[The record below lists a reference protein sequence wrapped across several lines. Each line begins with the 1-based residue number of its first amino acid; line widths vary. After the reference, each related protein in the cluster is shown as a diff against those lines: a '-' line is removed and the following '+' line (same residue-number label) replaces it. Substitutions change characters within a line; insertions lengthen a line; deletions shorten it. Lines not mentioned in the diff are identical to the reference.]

1 MKKIKKFPVLDGN
14 NSWYDTT
21 PYKSQLKSDTL
32 NGNLGFDYVII
43 GGGFTGISAARR
55 LAELKPKAKI
65 AVFDAL
71 KIGQGASGRNSGFML
86 DIPSTVRSN
95 NFDIKQSKKIVALNR
110 FGIKKLKQLVNQF
123 DINADWQESGQYLG
137 ANDADNYAKID
148 QTAQLLKAMD
158 EPYEILN
165 KKQLTKK
172 LGTDYYSRALHT
184 PGDVLVNPASL
195 IIGLA
200 KSLPNNVKVFEN
212 CPLRSMQL
220 NGDKVL
226 KFDGGK
232 ILAQTVLFATNAFNE
247 VLHVAKSRLAPM
259 FTYASMTRVL
269 TGKELKSFKDVAA
282 YGLTPAHDAGTTMR
296 LTTDNRIL
304 IRNGLRA
311 SLTSSNS
318 AQEKAREQ
326 HRLSLIN
333 RFPHLINVPFEFSWG
348 GNICITLNGQ
358 SQFQENKPGVFSV
371 AGMNGTG
378 IVKGTF
384 LGHFMAEKMCGIK
397 SKERDLIE
405 ETSQPTWVP
414 PEPLRG
420 LGASARLYFEQR
432 NAGSEV

>member
-21 PYKSQLKSDTL
+21 PYKNQLKSDTL

-123 DINADWQESGQYLG
+123 DINADWHESGQYLG

-165 KKQLTKK
+165 KAQLSKK

-232 ILAQTVLFATNAFNE
+232 ILAREVLFATNAFNE

-269 TGKELKSFKDVAA
+269 TGKELKGFKGVAA
-282 YGLTPAHDAGTTMR
+282 YGLTPAHDAGTTLR
-296 LTTDNRIL
+296 LTSDNRIL

-405 ETSQPTWVP
+405 DTSQPTWVP

-432 NAGSEV
+432 NAGMEV

>member
-21 PYKSQLKSDTL
+21 PYKNQLKSDTL

-123 DINADWQESGQYLG
+123 DINADWHESGQYLG

-165 KKQLTKK
+165 KAQLTKK

-200 KSLPNNVKVFEN
+200 KSSPDNVRVFEN

-232 ILAQTVLFATNAFNE
+232 ILAREVLFATNAFNE

-269 TGKELKSFKDVAA
+269 TGKELKGFKGVAA
-282 YGLTPAHDAGTTMR
+282 YGLTPAHDAGTTLR
-296 LTTDNRIL
+296 LTSDNRIL

-405 ETSQPTWVP
+405 DTSQPTWVP

-432 NAGSEV
+432 NAGMEV